1 MVISEQD
8 INNFTVEKARKRIQE
23 LSLKSIGEIPQLE
36 EPNQEQKE
44 WVIRKIK
51 GRFV

>member
-23 LSLKSIGEIPQLE
+23 LSLKSMG
-36 EPNQEQKE
+36 KS
-44 WVIRKIK
+44 RS
-51 GRFV
+51 